1 MPASDRTLRAI
12 GRDEP
17 LVIAALIQ
25 RVAPELIPLGATL
38 APLDVLDSTIDYG
51 YAVKEAD
58 WLAHAGSG
66 CLIHVEGQ
74 GYRDSSFNER
84 IWYYSVGISLRF
96 PCHKV
101 ITVAIWLIVPPD
113 RQRASEI
120 EQGSITVKVRV
131 IVIPELS
138 AELLLEDPLTACF
151 AAGADPGTM
160 TEEELCERVMRTLVE
175 NKASPRQVAMAFV
188 VADMVG
194 RYTML
199 SKAAKKIDA
208 EPVILED
215 LYYLMHDKGI
225 EKGIEK
231 GLAPLAHLFER
242 RLGRRL
248 CDKERRELEERLDR
262 LGPERL
268 GDVVLDLDAKA
279 LAAWLADP
287 EAK

>member
-25 RVAPELIPLGATL
+25 RVAPELIPPGATL
-38 APLDVLDSTIDYG
+38 TPLDVLDPNVDYG
-51 YAVKEAD
+51 HIAKEAD

-74 GYRDSSFNER
+74 GYRDSEVNER

-96 PCHKV
+96 PSHKV

-138 AELLLEDPLTACF
+138 AELLLGDPLTACF
-151 AAGADPGTM
+151 AAGADPGEM
-160 TEEELCERVMRTLVE
+160 SEEELCERVMRTLVE
-175 NKASPRQVAMAFV
+175 NNASPRQRAMAFV

-199 SKAAKKIDA
+199 TEAAKKIDA

-215 LYYLMHDKGI
+215 LYYLMHDKGL
-225 EKGIEK
+225 EKGRKE
-231 GLAPLAHLFER
+231 GRLVEARAALRRVLAHRRLALAPE
-242 RLGRRL
+242 
-248 CDKERRELEERLDR
+248 D
-262 LGPERL
+262 
-268 GDVVLDLDAKA
+268 DARIEVCED
-279 LAAWLADP
+279 LAALERWHDQAIDATSAANALC
-287 EAK
+287 